1 MKTAILPLFPAGCA
15 SGPPFL
21 RTALCSAD
29 ILLLDEPFGALD
41 VITRGEMQDWLLAMR
56 KELGKTV
63 VLVTHDRSYAARADS
78 MYLLEGGKL
87 REVAEQ

>member
-1 MKTAILPLFPAGCA
+1 MLG
-15 SGPPFL
+15 
-21 RTALCSAD
+21 RALLSCHDVLLAD
-29 ILLLDEPFGALD
+29 EPTNDLDEEWSECVFELP
-41 VITRGEMQDWLLAMR
+41 RGFCADEER
-56 KELGKTV
+56 SV

>member
-1 MKTAILPLFPAGCA
+1 METLGSVSVICSDKTGTLTQNKMHVVSSYAN
-15 SGPPFL
+15 
-21 RTALCSAD
+21 
-29 ILLLDEPFGALD
+29 GALQNRSEELL
-41 VITRGEMQDWLLAMR
+41 RGFCADEER
-56 KELGKTV
+56 SV

>member
-1 MKTAILPLFPAGCA
+1 M
-15 SGPPFL
+15 

-63 VLVTHDRSYAARADS
+63 VLVPMIWMRPPIYPTGS
-78 MYLLEGGKL
+78 
-87 REVAEQ
+87 